1 MSFEELSK
9 LLKGKVSLDEPLAS
23 YTSFGLGGPA
33 KLLAHPADEED
44 LENILD
50 FARQEGMRILVLGM
64 GTNLLVK
71 DSGFPGMVIR
81 LTDGL
86 KGIHRAPEGIE
97 VGAGTE
103 AKDVLD
109 YCLHQGLQGME
120 CFAGIPG
127 SIGGMIKTNAG
138 AFGGEMGSLVQKIR
152 GINLNGEW
160 LELGGDELGFG
171 YRSSNLPNGLLITR
185 TWLRLKEG
193 KREEIKRQ
201 ARENLKLKAK
211 TQPLSQRSA
220 GCIFKNPPQAPAA
233 KLIQEVGG
241 KGMRVEEVMVSPIHA
256 NFIVNLGGAT
266 ASQVLLLIDQLR
278 ERVREA
284 FGLTLEL
291 EVEIVG
297 GEE

>member
-9 LLKGKVSLDEPLAS
+9 LLKGKVSLNEPLAS

-103 AKDVLD
+103 ARDVLD
-109 YCLHQGLQGME
+109 YCLHRGLQGME

-138 AFGGEMGSLVQKIR
+138 AFG
-152 GINLNGEW
+152 
-160 LELGGDELGFG
+160 DELGFG

-185 TWLRLKEG
+185 AWPRLKEG

-220 GCIFKNPPQAPAA
+220 GCIFKNPAQTPAA

-241 KGMRVEEVMVSPIHA
+241 KGMRVGEAMVSPIHA

-284 FGLTLEL
+284 FRLTLEL